1 MVMMVRVREL
11 ESADIVLRF
20 RLGILDVF
28 LSCIAKAL
36 TVQVKVKGKDA
47 SGGKGLTTVT
57 LATSIHPR
65 DYVGSRWWL
74 RGCIARKLAEVII
87 QLMKDMAAVS
97 KSCEVD
103 FHVIIVFIVD
113 IQSKYL

>member
-1 MVMMVRVREL
+1 VL
-11 ESADIVLRF
+11 HIVLCF

-28 LSCIAKAL
+28 LSCVAKAL

-57 LATSIHPR
+57 LATTIHPR
-65 DYVGSRWWL
+65 DFVGSRWWL
-74 RGCIARKLAEVII
+74 RWCITRKLAEVII

-97 KSCEVD
+97 KRSKLD
-103 FHVIIVFIVD
+103 FLCTHTINT
-113 IQSKYL
+113 

>member
-1 MVMMVRVREL
+1 ML
-11 ESADIVLRF
+11 CFSLCYVLRENLKVLNFVLCF

-28 LSCIAKAL
+28 LSCVAKAL

-65 DYVGSRWWL
+65 DFVGSRWWL
-74 RGCIARKLAEVII
+74 RGCITRKLAEVII
-87 QLMKDMAAVS
+87 QLLKDMAAVS
-97 KSCEVD
+97 K
-103 FHVIIVFIVD
+103 H
-113 IQSKYL
+113 

>member
-1 MVMMVRVREL
+1 MH
-11 ESADIVLRF
+11 IVLCF

-28 LSCIAKAL
+28 LSCVAKAL

-47 SGGKGLTTVT
+47 CGGKGMTTVT

-65 DYVGSRWWL
+65 DFIGSRWWL
-74 RGCIARKLAEVII
+74 RGCITRKLAEVII

-97 KSCEVD
+97 KSLKLDLHFVTLCNFDV
-103 FHVIIVFIVD
+103 H
-113 IQSKYL
+113 SKYL

>member
-1 MVMMVRVREL
+1 LDFV
-11 ESADIVLRF
+11 SYF

-28 LSCIAKAL
+28 LSCVAKAL

-65 DYVGSRWWL
+65 DFVGSRWWL
-74 RGCIARKLAEVII
+74 RGCVTRKLAEVII
-87 QLMKDMAAVS
+87 QLLKDMAAVS
-97 KSCEVD
+97 KHSEVD
-103 FHVIIVFIVD
+103 IYFVT
-113 IQSKYL
+113 